1 MNKDQFADIF
11 EAELQD
17 IQLGAEKYFLQLIK
31 NNGLVLTGELQDSF
45 KTSVIKIATELYAEI
60 SVSFKFDG
68 RFMDLKTLNYKGGK
82 PDPQGSLVE
91 GMKRFI
97 EAKGG
102 LSGFSGVPGYYGSNK
117 IPITSVAINRLAY
130 SMAQAR
136 INKGV
141 IRRRG
146 EGWYNKGRG
155 IFVRDVRRILQDR
168 ISRFMVEAMAEQM
181 KMDINL
187 GE

>member
-1 MNKDQFADIF
+1 M
-11 EAELQD
+11 
-17 IQLGAEKYFLQLIK
+17 
-31 NNGLVLTGELQDSF
+31 
-45 KTSVIKIATELYAEI
+45 
-60 SVSFKFDG
+60 
-68 RFMDLKTLNYKGGK
+68 
-82 PDPQGSLVE
+82 
-91 GMKRFI
+91 
-97 EAKGG
+97 
-102 LSGFSGVPGYYGSNK
+102 PGYYGANR

-155 IFVRDVRRILQDR
+155 IFVRDVRRTLQDR
-168 ISRFMVEAMAEQM
+168 ISKFMVESMAVNMGEE
-181 KMDINL
+181 INF